1 MYRKIII
8 GYDGTDSADDALA
21 LGREVGRATAAE
33 LVVVGVFPSG
43 PFVDAEQQ
51 KQFAHKVQSAAD
63 LVGAEAEAFPSNSPA
78 RGLHDAADELGA
90 DLLVVGSSSGAGIGR
105 MSAGGVAVS
114 LLHGSPCAVAVAPA
128 GLHEAAVALSE
139 IGVALDGSQESRD
152 AQDAAVALAQ
162 ATGAKLRLMTVS
174 VPAQATAF
182 GWGYGVFDIEG
193 QLREEHQRT
202 LDEAARQVPA
212 GIEVET
218 ELLFGGTVTQ
228 LLGRA
233 AERVD
238 LLCLGSRGY
247 GPARRVLLGS
257 TSSHIVKQ
265 APCAV
270 LVIPRGIED
279 SPADGRDVVAAEQ
292 SA

>member
-1 MYRKIII
+1 MYSKIII
-8 GYDGTDSADDALA
+8 GYDGSDNAEDALA

-51 KQFAHKVQSAAD
+51 RQFAHKVQSAAD
-63 LVGAEAEAFPSNSPA
+63 LAGAEAEAFPSNSPA
-78 RGLHDAADELGA
+78 RGLHDAAWELGA
-90 DLLVVGSSSGAGIGR
+90 DLVVVGSSSSAGTGHMR
-105 MSAGGVAVS
+105 AGGVALS

-128 GLHEAAVALSE
+128 GLHKGEVALKE

-152 AQDAAVALAQ
+152 AQNAAVALAR
-162 ATGAKLRLMTVS
+162 ATGAKLRLLTVG

-182 GWGYGVFDIEG
+182 GWGYGMFDIED
-193 QLREEHQRT
+193 QLREEQQRT
-202 LDEAARQVPA
+202 LDEAAAQIPA
-212 GIEVET
+212 GIEVDT
-218 ELLFGGTVTQ
+218 ELLVNGTVPG
-228 LLGRA
+228 LLSEA
-233 AERVD
+233 AETVD

-257 TSSHIVKQ
+257 TSAPIVKQ

-270 LVIPRGIED
+270 LVIPRGIEAD
-279 SPADGRDVVAAEQ
+279 SAEEPHLVAAEP
-292 SA
+292 A